1 MSFAIALLLKP
12 EEKTNMPFVNI
23 KLTGDEEALTEQ
35 QKAEL
40 IKDVTDMLA
49 KKLGKNPQTTVVI
62 IEEVPMANWG
72 VGGKSIR
79 ARREEAKKIMK
90 A

>member
-1 MSFAIALLLKP
+1 
-12 EEKTNMPFVNI
+12 MPFVNI

-49 KKLGKNPQTTVVI
+49 KKLGKNPQTTIVI
-62 IEEVPMANWG
+62 IEEVPMANW
-72 VGGKSIR
+72 VRR
-79 ARREEAKKIMK
+79 AEAKKIMK